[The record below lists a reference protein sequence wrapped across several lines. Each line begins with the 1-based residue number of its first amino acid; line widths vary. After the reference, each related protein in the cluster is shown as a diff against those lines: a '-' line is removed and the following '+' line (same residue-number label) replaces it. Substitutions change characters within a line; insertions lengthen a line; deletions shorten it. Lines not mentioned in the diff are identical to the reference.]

1 MSGRIADVNEALADH
16 ASESFQRAA
25 GISERLTAHVHE
37 DGQIHQRLTADMATL
52 KSDVT
57 KIRHRLSFVAGAWWA
72 IVFLFSAAGIGL
84 VTVGKFA
91 AEKWVREIS
100 DRAVEAAIMSER
112 WRKAP

>member
-1 MSGRIADVNEALADH
+1 
-16 ASESFQRAA
+16 
-25 GISERLTAHVHE
+25 
-37 DGQIHQRLTADMATL
+37 
-52 KSDVT
+52 
-57 KIRHRLSFVAGAWWA
+57 VAGAWWA